1 MTYDLRR
8 LSLPPTYRTRAAYA
22 SLSRSRGR
30 RPTRRPLRP
39 DRCPRVS
46 ACRVASYRTHRASL
60 DTVAEESHRIS
71 AHVEAELDVFEM
83 EQVAVAPCASTWS
96 IPSPGSEYGLN
107 RESRCPRS
115 ARRRRRCPSQCT
127 TSESPP
133 NSNSRSVAS
142 KNSGL
147 NETCSSQPKT
157 SRLIHPT
164 GAREVKCSLP
174 LSAPDVVPI
183 GSEAPPQTAETR
195 SASGSASLPPVLAC
209 PPSRGLDIS
218 EGEPNR
224 SHKTCLIR
232 DDLRLRRCLGSQSA
246 LEPRA
251 LSSEAPP
258 PASTS
263 SFVNLWRWHP
273 RQNLGRITRVR
284 GVQALNRPNLTK
296 VRACVNSRQPLAL

>member
-1 MTYDLRR
+1 
-8 LSLPPTYRTRAAYA
+8 
-22 SLSRSRGR
+22 
-30 RPTRRPLRP
+30 
-39 DRCPRVS
+39 
-46 ACRVASYRTHRASL
+46 
-60 DTVAEESHRIS
+60 
-71 AHVEAELDVFEM
+71 
-83 EQVAVAPCASTWS
+83 
-96 IPSPGSEYGLN
+96 
-107 RESRCPRS
+107 
-115 ARRRRRCPSQCT
+115 
-127 TSESPP
+127 
-133 NSNSRSVAS
+133 RSVSS

-296 VRACVNSRQPLAL
+296 VRACVNSRQPLALLRSARVADGDQFAADYGGGAHSCSAVASLLLWSQSDWSRRRLSRRRRRIRFNKTSRPMRRDGPSFV